1 MWTVVTHMYVCT
13 MSVLWCPG
21 GQMTV
26 SCPLEMQLQAVRAGI
41 TGKHGAIPQ
50 TLQQSVA
57 RRRDALGQKPVG
69 SRAILVLA

>member
-1 MWTVVTHMYVCT
+1 
-13 MSVLWCPG
+13 
-21 GQMTV
+21 MTV